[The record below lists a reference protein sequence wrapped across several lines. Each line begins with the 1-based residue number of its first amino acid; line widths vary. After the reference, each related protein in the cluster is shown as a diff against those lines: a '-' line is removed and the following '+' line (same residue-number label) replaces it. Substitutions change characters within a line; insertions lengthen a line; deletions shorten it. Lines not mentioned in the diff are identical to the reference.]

1 MALDRKQKAFRFFPA
16 MPIDANNVNF
26 EQAIVRLLV
35 LLHTKGKV
43 IAKTNKD
50 TLYPENLVEIVKAND
65 TRFEGVDDPVRERL
79 MKNWISSDY
88 ATTVIEGRGRKGRTR
103 ISNLKPL
110 HLSTIKLLDPRI
122 RSQDRDV
129 SVFLYNV
136 FKGTAVA
143 SDKDFLMAYL
153 LEGTK
158 RFGEYDLVVDEEKF
172 DGLDI
177 ETQFLLRL
185 LESFKIDKPSTRSRQ
200 VQDYQFV
207 CEAHKNQILFD
218 TLKLLVYKDSV
229 PRREL
234 FSYLTIILNF
244 HTALFTMKTF
254 NQINSLVECKRM
266 KCGQCKTIRTEKDFD
281 RFGGCDFQPKIFVD
295 LTLAQDPTCDRLSK
309 LSLEKN
315 YNDMYRYFKSHYK
328 LVKLSEFAK
337 TQGITNPTIEQ
348 LMELTK
354 NAQLDGFFNYKL
366 ADIVNDEDLQDD
378 EDIKDIIKL
387 DISPLDKYVEILCND
402 KANWKLRIRN
412 HKSLMATL
420 CNMNREDGFLQGG
433 RGKKRKYVL
442 GNLLLEVLVQLAVV
456 DAKSKYGK
464 LIPYT
469 KPITIMSFVKWLKN
483 RYGIYINEW
492 PEGTDSPEI
501 ARALNNNYEALK
513 SRLRQLGFYT
523 DLSDASNSQVIKP
536 RFKIEPRKEI
546 V

>member
-1 MALDRKQKAFRFFPA
+1 MALDKKQKAFRFFPA

-50 TLYPENLVEIVKAND
+50 TLYPENLVDIVKENF
-65 TRFEGVDDPVRERL
+65 TRFEGIDDGVRERL

-88 ATTVIEGRGRKGRTR
+88 ATTVIEGRGRKGKTR

-110 HLSTIKLLDPRI
+110 HLSTIKLLDPRV

-129 SVFLYNV
+129 SIFLYNV

-158 RFGEYDLVVDEEKF
+158 RFGEYDLVIDEKNFES
-172 DGLDI
+172 LDI

-185 LESFKIDKPSTRSRQ
+185 LETFKIDKPSTRSSQ
-200 VQDYQFV
+200 VQDYQFICV
-207 CEAHKNQILFD
+207 AHKNQILHD
-218 TLKLLVYKDSV
+218 TLKLLVYRDSV

-234 FSYLTIILNF
+234 FSYLTIIFNF

-254 NQINSLVECKRM
+254 NQINSAVERQKM
-266 KCGQCKTIRTEKDFD
+266 KCGQCKTIRMENDFD
-281 RFGGCDFQPKIFVD
+281 RLGGCDFQPKIFID
-295 LTLAQDPTCDRLSK
+295 LTLGQDATCDRLSK
-309 LSLEKN
+309 YSLVMN

-328 LVKLSEFAK
+328 LAKLAEFAK
-337 TQGITNPTIEQ
+337 TQGIPNPTLEQ
-348 LMELTK
+348 LIDLTK
-354 NAQLDGFFNYKL
+354 NAQLDGFFNYKIS
-366 ADIVNDEDLQDD
+366 DIANDEDFQDD
-378 EDIKDIIKL
+378 EDSQDILKL
-387 DISPLDKYVEILCND
+387 NISPLDKYVEILCND

-412 HKSLMATL
+412 HKSLMAAL

-456 DAKSKYGK
+456 GADKHGFK
-464 LIPYT
+464 T
-469 KPITIMSFVKWLKN
+469 QPITILSFVKWLRN

-501 ARALNNNYEALK
+501 ARALSNNYEALK

-536 RFKIEPRKEI
+536 RFKIDPQKQ
-546 V
+546 

>member
-1 MALDRKQKAFRFFPA
+1 MALDRRQKAFRYFPV

-43 IAKTNKD
+43 IVNTAKGA
-50 TLYPENLVEIVKAND
+50 LYPDKLVEIVKDNNS
-65 TRFEGVDDPVRERL
+65 RFEGIDDTVRERL
-79 MKNWISSDY
+79 MKNWISSDF
-88 ATTVIEGRGRKGRTR
+88 ATTVIEGRGRKGKTR
-103 ISNLKPL
+103 ISNLKPI

-158 RFGEYDLVVDEEKF
+158 RFGEFDLIIDPEKF
-172 DGLDI
+172 DNLDI

-185 LESFKIDKPSTRSRQ
+185 LESFKIDEPRTRSSL
-200 VQDYQFV
+200 VQDYHFI
-207 CEAHKNQILFD
+207 CEAQKNQILLD
-218 TLKLLVYKDSV
+218 ALKLLVYKDSV

-234 FSYLTIILNF
+234 FNYLTIILNF
-244 HTALFTMKTF
+244 HTALFVMKTF
-254 NQINSLVECKRM
+254 NQINSLINTQKL
-266 KCGQCKTIRTEKDFD
+266 KCGHCKTIRAEKDFD
-281 RFGGCDFQPKIFVD
+281 RLGLCGFQPAIFVD
-295 LTLAQDPTCDRLSK
+295 LTLAQDVTCDQLSK
-309 LSLEKN
+309 LSLENN

-328 LVKLSEFAK
+328 LVKLSEFAR
-337 TQGITNPTIEQ
+337 TQGLTNPTLEQ
-348 LMELTK
+348 LIELTK
-354 NAQLDGFFNYKL
+354 NPQIGGFFNYKL

-378 EDIKDIIKL
+378 EDIKVILKL

-420 CNMNREDGFLQGG
+420 CNMNKEDGFLQGG

-456 DAKSKYGK
+456 GADQYGFK
-464 LIPYT
+464 TQP
-469 KPITIMSFVKWLKN
+469 KTIVSFVEWLKK

-492 PEGTDSPEI
+492 PEGSDSPEV
-501 ARALNNNYEALK
+501 AKALNNNFEALK
-513 SRLRQLGFYT
+513 TRLRQLGFYT

-536 RFKIEPRKEI
+536 RFIIETRLQT

>member
-1 MALDRKQKAFRFFPA
+1 MALDRKQKAFRYFPV

-43 IAKTNKD
+43 IAKTIKN
-50 TLYPENLVEIVKAND
+50 TLYPENLVEIVKENKS
-65 TRFEGVDDPVRERL
+65 RFEGIDDAVRERL
-79 MKNWISSDY
+79 MKNWISGDY
-88 ATTVIEGRGRKGRTR
+88 ATTVIEGRGRKGKTR

-110 HLSTIKLLDPRI
+110 HLSTIKLLDPRV

-153 LEGTK
+153 LEGAK
-158 RFGEYDLVVDEEKF
+158 RFGEYDLIVDEENF
-172 DGLDI
+172 DNLDI

-185 LESFKIDKPSTRSRQ
+185 LESFKIDKPSTKSSL
-200 VQDYQFV
+200 VQDYQFI
-207 CEAHKNQILFD
+207 CEAQKNQILSD

-234 FSYLTIILNF
+234 FNYLTVVLNF
-244 HTALFTMKTF
+244 HTALFATKTY
-254 NQINSLVECKRM
+254 NQINSLVNQQKL
-266 KCGQCKTIRTEKDFD
+266 KCGHCKTIRTEKEFD
-281 RFGGCDFQPKIFVD
+281 KLGLCDFQPKIFVD
-295 LTLAQDPTCDRLSK
+295 LTLAQDATCDRLSK
-309 LSLEKN
+309 ISLEQN
-315 YNDMYRYFKSHYK
+315 YNEMYRYFKAQYK

-337 TQGITNPTIEQ
+337 TQGMTNPTLEQ
-348 LMELTK
+348 LIELIK
-354 NAQLDGFFNYKL
+354 NTQIDGFFNYKL
-366 ADIVNDEDLQDD
+366 SDIVNDEDLRDD
-378 EDIKDIIKL
+378 EDIQDILKL

-420 CNMNREDGFLQGG
+420 CNMNKEDGFLQGG

-456 DAKSKYGK
+456 GADKYGFK
-464 LIPYT
+464 T
-469 KPITIMSFVKWLKN
+469 QPITIISFVDWLKN

-501 ARALNNNYEALK
+501 AKALNSNYEALK

-536 RFKIEPRKEI
+536 RFKIEPQLQT